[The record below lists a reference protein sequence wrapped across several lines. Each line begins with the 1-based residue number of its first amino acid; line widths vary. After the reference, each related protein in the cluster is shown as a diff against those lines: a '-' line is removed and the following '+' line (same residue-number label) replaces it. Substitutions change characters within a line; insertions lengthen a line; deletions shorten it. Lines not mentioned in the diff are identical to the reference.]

1 LEDHLGQFN
10 NSSLE
15 DLILHSLS
23 ALKKSASDDGEVKP
37 NSVEIAYV
45 GKNKQFTILKEE

>member
-1 LEDHLGQFN
+1 MAEFT

-15 DLILHSLS
+15 ELILHSLS
-23 ALKKSASDDGEVKP
+23 ALRKSASDDGEVKP

-45 GKNKQFTILKEE
+45 GKDKQFTILKEE